1 MFVQIKLKKI
11 KIAKRKMGGGEGGCQ
26 VFADFRLLR
35 GVVETNRGERQGMSV
50 FSVLFS
56 GV

>member
-1 MFVQIKLKKI
+1 
-11 KIAKRKMGGGEGGCQ
+11 MGGGEGGCQ